1 MKDLGK
7 AGTFALSLVALFLTV
22 YIVGYA
28 WNRGSTGAGII
39 PKM

>member
-7 AGTFALSLVALFLTV
+7 AGGFALSLIALFLTV

-28 WNRGSTGAGII
+28 WNRGTSGAGIV
-39 PKM
+39 PKF